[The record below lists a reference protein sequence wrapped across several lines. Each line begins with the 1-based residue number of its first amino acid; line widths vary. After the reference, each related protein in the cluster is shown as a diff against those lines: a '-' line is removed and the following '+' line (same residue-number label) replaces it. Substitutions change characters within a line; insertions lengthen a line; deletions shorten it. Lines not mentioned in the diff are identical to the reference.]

1 MKNVR
6 TLKIAAMV
14 ILGLMAAYWLVI
26 TVGALFSGL
35 PGWAGN
41 FIQIF
46 AAILLGLLGWK
57 RPLLGGALLVLG
69 GVVVALY
76 FLLVLYHL
84 LEATIPLLTLS
95 VPMALSGLLLV
106 EADWQG
112 RKANR

>member
-1 MKNVR
+1 MKNTR

-14 ILGLMAAYWLVI
+14 ILGLMVAYWLMI
-26 TVGALFSGL
+26 TIGALFSGL

-41 FIQIF
+41 LLQITL
-46 AAILLGLLGWK
+46 AVLLGLLGWK

-69 GVVVALY
+69 GVVIAVY

-84 LEATIPLLTLS
+84 QEAAIPLFAIS
-95 VPMALSGLLLV
+95 IPMALSGLLLV